1 MYIILILSIHILYIY
16 NKIIIRSPL
25 ELAKKFPNKTIK
37 INLSK
42 YGKIPYGQKIIGKL
56 YYDDSI
62 NNKLS
67 CEKLSMN
74 IPDNP
79 KVDESPFILI
89 ENGHCGYY
97 IKLNNIQESKGHL
110 AIIINDK
117 PNENISNIIIN
128 EPRGNE
134 IIIPGMIISYE
145 DGEIIKNYIKD
156 NINKNIIKDI
166 IFEIN
171 IQFENIN
178 NIVYYDLFYTP
189 EQENAY
195 IFFNEIEKYD
205 NLLNENAILRIHPVT
220 YIHSEYNSN
229 NKIKKNNCFSSGKY
243 CILSNNNIKGEDKL
257 KESIRQKCI
266 YQYLYENNS
275 REKKSFFKYM
285 NDFYNNC
292 IINNEINKECI
303 SKINYQ
309 KEIIEKCYFD
319 SFIGTNDEKNNNE
332 YDLIL
337 DNKILNDDYKN
348 FHPNLINRIPSL
360 TINGRLYIGPWK
372 GDYIFDSLCSSFLQK
387 PNECNIKLNLSYSF
401 YKIGSIILLILTI
414 NVFIYLICKK
424 FLKNKIQENV
434 DSTDINTKI
443 NTFINSFLALKDR
456 K

>member
-1 MYIILILSIHILYIY
+1 
-16 NKIIIRSPL
+16 
-25 ELAKKFPNKTIK
+25 
-37 INLSK
+37 
-42 YGKIPYGQKIIGKL
+42 
-56 YYDDSI
+56 
-62 NNKLS
+62 
-67 CEKLSMN
+67 
-74 IPDNP
+74 
-79 KVDESPFILI
+79 
-89 ENGHCGYY
+89 
-97 IKLNNIQESKGHL
+97 
-110 AIIINDK
+110 
-117 PNENISNIIIN
+117 
-128 EPRGNE
+128 
-134 IIIPGMIISYE
+134 
-145 DGEIIKNYIKD
+145 
-156 NINKNIIKDI
+156 
-166 IFEIN
+166 
-171 IQFENIN
+171 
-178 NIVYYDLFYTP
+178 
-189 EQENAY
+189 
-195 IFFNEIEKYD
+195 
-205 NLLNENAILRIHPVT
+205 
-220 YIHSEYNSN
+220 
-229 NKIKKNNCFSSGKY
+229 
-243 CILSNNNIKGEDKL
+243 
-257 KESIRQKCI
+257 
-266 YQYLYENNS
+266 
-275 REKKSFFKYM
+275 M

-319 SFIGTNDEKNNNE
+319 SFIGTNDEKKNNE